1 MSPTKDSFVSK
12 FVLSF
17 GLIVVS
23 IAYAVWQNTIGSSS
37 PVSETSRPAITPGQ
51 SYKEANDALLQTIAK
66 LNTPASG
73 TTPESASGTT
83 TDATPTP
90 APILGK
96 YANGA
101 YIGNAVDA
109 YYGTVQVKAI
119 VQNGKLAD
127 VPFLQYPNERDTS
140 RYIND
145 QAMPLLAQEAI
156 VAQSAQIDG
165 ISGATFTS
173 QAFQESLASAL
184 ALAKN

>member
-1 MSPTKDSFVSK
+1 MPFTRDSFVSK

-17 GLIVVS
+17 ALIAIS

-51 SYKEANDALLQTIAK
+51 SYKEANDALLQTISE
-66 LNTPASG
+66 LNV
-73 TTPESASGTT
+73 SASGTPPVSGS
-83 TDATPTP
+83 AVIPPTGTQTIS
-90 APILGK
+90 A
-96 YANGA
+96 YTNGA
-101 YIGNAVDA
+101 YAGNAVDA

-127 VPFLQYPNERDTS
+127 VQFLQYPNERSTS

-145 QAMPLLAQEAI
+145 QAMPLLMQEAI
-156 VAQSAQIDG
+156 VAQSAQVDG
-165 ISGATFTS
+165 VSGATFTS